1 MRLLR
6 FFFFKVSLTAGPSFV
21 YGRPPSLD
29 IVVSAWLDSTISIS
43 SQVTRTSQSNPTSH
57 INNTNTTDIT
67 TAIATHCN
75 KKSIYVFPEKE
86 LCGFSPNI
94 HIYVS
99 VSDLYIP
106 RIGPN
111 IFLQQNRQNRGNK

>member
-1 MRLLR
+1 MFYVLKGQYHEITAVL
-6 FFFFKVSLTAGPSFV
+6 FFKVSLTAGPSFV

-43 SQVTRTSQSNPTSH
+43 SQVTRTSQSNPTSN

-75 KKSIYVFPEKE
+75 KKSIYVFQIRN
-86 LCGFSPNI
+86 CAA
-94 HIYVS
+94 S
-99 VSDLYIP
+99 VPISTFMCLREI
-106 RIGPN
+106 
-111 IFLQQNRQNRGNK
+111 